1 MLNPKLHWIQN
12 IDPYRLAVTPCPL
25 LTIDLTKQ
33 VKAWHQAGIE
43 LVVSLLE
50 PHEFQKLGVANESAI
65 CNSFGIRFLSLPI
78 CDHSVPDSPLELASL
93 VREVHANL
101 IDGKAAAIHCYA
113 GIGRTG
119 IVAACVLN
127 ELKVP
132 VETMFD
138 LLRVS
143 RGYDMPESEEQKNW
157 VKQFIR
163 DRASAL

>member
-25 LTIDLTKQ
+25 RTIDLRKQ

-50 PHEFQKLGVANESAI
+50 PHEVQELGVVNESTI
-65 CNSFGIRFLSLPI
+65 CDSLGIRFLSFPI
-78 CDHSVPDSPLELASL
+78 RDRSVPDSPLELASL

-101 IDGKAAAIHCYA
+101 RDGKAVAIHCHG

-127 ELKVP
+127 ELRVP
-132 VETMFD
+132 VETMFH
-138 LLRVS
+138 LLSVS